1 MVGGRVVVILV
12 LDVISIPRFNAAMA
26 DVSGAAFRD
35 VQTLVTTPCCCEYR
49 SLGEAAVE
57 GGQAL
62 F

>member
-1 MVGGRVVVILV
+1 MVILV